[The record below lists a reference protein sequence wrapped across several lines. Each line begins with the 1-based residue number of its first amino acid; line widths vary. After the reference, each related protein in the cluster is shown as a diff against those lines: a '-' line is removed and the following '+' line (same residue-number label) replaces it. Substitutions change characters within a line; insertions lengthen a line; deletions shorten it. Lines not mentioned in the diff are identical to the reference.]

1 MAPKHKNGA
10 TLDRLIT
17 PVLIRGL
24 TLSQGVPPLPPQGGR
39 GGLCSHGGHIPP
51 SRKKYFSIFSQY
63 MIRYGILSVP
73 NDFLDRFQTRE
84 VVRND
89 LGHDSD
95 DITREKIVGLGGGVD
110 T

>member
-1 MAPKHKNGA
+1 MKFSRG
-10 TLDRLIT
+10 
-17 PVLIRGL
+17 PVRGL
-24 TLSQGVPPLPPQGGR
+24 TLTQGVPPLPPQGGR
-39 GGLCSHGGHIPP
+39 GGGSVHMVSTYPP
-51 SRKKYFSIFSQY
+51 PEKNIFQY

-95 DITREKIVGLGGGVD
+95 DITRENVFGVGGGG
-110 T
+110 

>member
-1 MAPKHKNGA
+1 
-10 TLDRLIT
+10 
-17 PVLIRGL
+17 
-24 TLSQGVPPLPPQGGR
+24 
-39 GGLCSHGGHIPP
+39 
-51 SRKKYFSIFSQY
+51 

-95 DITREKIVGLGGGVD
+95 DITRDNVFGVGGGGDHMVS

>member
-1 MAPKHKNGA
+1 M
-10 TLDRLIT
+10 
-17 PVLIRGL
+17 
-24 TLSQGVPPLPPQGGR
+24 
-39 GGLCSHGGHIPP
+39 GLCPHGDHIPP

-95 DITREKIVGLGGGVD
+95 DITRENFFGLGGGSHTWV
-110 T
+110 TRPPSPLEGGTPCVRV

>member
-1 MAPKHKNGA
+1 
-10 TLDRLIT
+10 
-17 PVLIRGL
+17 
-24 TLSQGVPPLPPQGGR
+24 
-39 GGLCSHGGHIPP
+39 
-51 SRKKYFSIFSQY
+51 

-95 DITREKIVGLGGGVD
+95 DITREIFLVREGVSTHRGHVPPPSPLEGEGGTPCVRVRPLSEETVSKISRFPTVINQGSQVWYKIKKSFSA
-110 T
+110 

>member
-1 MAPKHKNGA
+1 
-10 TLDRLIT
+10 
-17 PVLIRGL
+17 
-24 TLSQGVPPLPPQGGR
+24 
-39 GGLCSHGGHIPP
+39 
-51 SRKKYFSIFSQY
+51 

-95 DITREKIVGLGGGVD
+95 DITREKFFGPGGGVD